1 MAARSR
7 QQRKSGSRPGR
18 ALRDFAYFLF
28 RLVDLRRFFKGLSGE
43 PPELRYF
50 DYVLRVERRA
60 IARRRAHF
68 KLRALKDRPPRPNGP
83 MPRPDDTVDPKD
95 PDLERMRPRP
105 IPNTAVG
112 LALSGGGVRSAAF
125 ALGAIQALDDHELT
139 RQIDYLSTVS
149 GGGYIGASMTAA
161 MSCNNGE
168 FPFNRPPRR
177 GGGRT
182 GRRDRADIRDNDAV
196 AQLRNYSNYLM
207 PRARSSLRNASDVA
221 VILLRGLLA
230 NAFAVIP
237 FLVGAALLTATLY
250 PRAANLLE
258 GNFFPHLFTWLVK
271 SAGAFVDWIRG
282 FARIDSGSS
291 ERLGHLEKTG
301 LDGSGAVPGRMEM
314 ALRDLWQPIQNT
326 LADCCGMLGE
336 AGATFATKVGNTP
349 FWFTAVLAA
358 VLAVVL
364 LYWVLLR
371 SMIEATDRDPDDP
384 SKADRRK
391 GQRNDANSEYL
402 RWARRLLGATLISF
416 LLDVQPL
423 LIHFFGHIKFGNYVG
438 YVTPALLLGAAVTF
452 AGFAQKIGAFL
463 ETTKLSAKLLVRLA
477 RAATQIAIIFLGLIL
492 PLALLAASW
501 VLAIWLMDGFNW
513 AIAPREQ
520 LWPAYQLIFVVT
532 LLISFSFEANSYSLH
547 QFYKDRLG
555 KAFLFDPSQRKTE
568 REKEYPPLW
577 GFKLSELNTGLAPY
591 HIINAALN
599 VQGSREANRRG
610 RDADFF
616 TFTPDFVGSDLTH
629 FAPTFVPRVGRSNAG
644 RAPTRSMQEID
655 PSLDLGGTM
664 AISGAAVSANMGSQ
678 TIRWL
683 SPTLALLN
691 IRLGYWMRNPRY
703 LAKQQRVVQVK
714 EKLRSRLLGSLYLLG
729 EMLNLI
735 TEDSPFVFLSDG
747 GHIENLGIY
756 QLLKRGCRLIIA
768 IDAEADPE
776 LSCSSLLKLERYAR
790 IDLGVRIIL
799 PWEEIARRGRE
810 IDKAIDPATPED
822 ASRQHGPHCAI
833 GRILYEDGTRGVL
846 LYFKSSLSGDEKD
859 YVLDYKKRN
868 MDFPHETTS
877 DQFFTEEQFEV
888 YRSLGYHVVEGYF
901 SNTDKFAWKIDRRK
915 GWRSPT
921 AAKAEVRAALWAAR
935 R

>member
-7 QQRKSGSRPGR
+7 RQRKSGSRPGR
-18 ALRDFAYFLF
+18 ALRDFAYFLV

-50 DYVLRVERRA
+50 DYVLQVERRA

-83 MPRPDDTVDPKD
+83 VPRPDDTVNLKD

-125 ALGAIQALDDHELT
+125 ALGALQALDDHELT
-139 RQIDYLSTVS
+139 PQIDYLSTVS

-168 FPFNRPPRR
+168 FPFNRPPHRV
-177 GGGRT
+177 GGRA

-207 PRARSSLRNASDVA
+207 PRAHSSLRNAFDVA

-237 FLVGAALLTATLY
+237 FLVGAALLTAALY
-250 PRAANLLE
+250 PQAKNLPE
-258 GNFFPHLFTWLVK
+258 GNFFPHLFAGLLKT
-271 SAGAFVDWIRG
+271 AGALVDWIRRLV
-282 FARIDSGSS
+282 RIDIGPSD
-291 ERLGHLEKTG
+291 RLGHLEQTG
-301 LDGSGAVPGRMEM
+301 LDGSGAVFGHVGM
-314 ALRDLWQPIQNT
+314 LLQGVWHPIKKT
-326 LADCCGMLGE
+326 LADCCGTLGE
-336 AGATFATKVGNTP
+336 AVVTLGAKVGGIP
-349 FWFTAVLAA
+349 FWFTGLLAVLLAI
-358 VLAVVL
+358 VLV
-364 LYWVLLR
+364 YWVLLR
-371 SMIEATDRDPDDP
+371 SMIEARAGM
-384 SKADRRK
+384 SVEAWK
-391 GQRNDANSEYL
+391 GRRNDANSEYL

-416 LLDVQPL
+416 LLDVHL
-423 LIHFFGHIKFGNYVG
+423 LMIYLFGHIDFRNYVA
-438 YVTPALLLGAAVTF
+438 YFTPAVLVGAAVTV

-463 ETTKLSAKLLVRLA
+463 ETTKLSSKLFVRLA
-477 RAATQIAIIFLGLIL
+477 RVATQIAIIFLGLIL

-501 VLAIWLMDGFNW
+501 VLTIWLIDGFSW
-513 AIAPREQ
+513 TIAPREQ
-520 LWPAYQLIFVVT
+520 LWPAYQFIFVVT
-532 LLISFSFEANSYSLH
+532 VLISFSFEANSYSLH

-555 KAFLFDPSQRKTE
+555 KAFLFDPSQPKTD
-568 REKEYPPLW
+568 REYPPLW
-577 GFKLSELNTGLAPY
+577 GFKLSQLNTTLAPY

-629 FAPTFVPRVGRSNAG
+629 FAPTVARRVDGSNAG
-644 RAPTRSMQEID
+644 QAPTRSMEEID
-655 PSLDLGGTM
+655 PALDLGGTM

-703 LAKQQRVVQVK
+703 LAKQERIVRVK
-714 EKLRSRLLGSLYLLG
+714 ENLRSRLFGSLYLLG

-735 TEDSPFVFLSDG
+735 TEDSPFVYLTDG

-756 QLLKRGCRLIIA
+756 QMLKRGCRLIIA

-901 SNTDKFAWKIDRRK
+901 SNTDEFAWKIERRK
-915 GWRSPT
+915 GWRSAG
-921 AAKAEVRAALWAAR
+921 AAKAEVRAALWSAR